1 MAEPLRFVGPDIP
14 SAEDL
19 RNCIHCGFCLPAC
32 PTYIATGHELES
44 PRGRLHLIEAVR
56 TGRVAASSQLL
67 GHLDLCLQCRACE
80 TACPSAVPYGRIME
94 DARASIMAN
103 PARRQP
109 KSWWLRRLVLRNV
122 IAKPDQR
129 SPAFLDTLAA
139 GLAEE
144 GKFDQAIEMQTEVI
158 KMLREA
164 GAAED
169 VMRQF
174 IQHLDTYRSSLPLR
188 DPPV

>member
-1 MAEPLRFVGPDIP
+1 MLNTSLYQQRQFEAQLTILETGARDCPNLLPVVNNYAWALATLPEAKLRDGAKAIK
-14 SAEDL
+14 
-19 RNCIHCGFCLPAC
+19 
-32 PTYIATGHELES
+32 
-44 PRGRLHLIEAVR
+44 LI
-56 TGRVAASSQLL
+56 
-67 GHLDLCLQCRACE
+67 
-80 TACPSAVPYGRIME
+80 
-94 DARASIMAN
+94 
-103 PARRQP
+103 
-109 KSWWLRRLVLRNV
+109 RNV

-144 GKFDQAIEMQTEVI
+144 GKFDEAIEMQTEVI

-164 GAAED
+164 GASED